1 MEFEDGVQES
11 FHNDGGSVCS
21 LSRGKVSHLRE
32 SVNKNQ
38 YGVISIGGSREL
50 RNEIHGDGFPRAF
63 GDGEGLQKSS
73 WSLVRR
79 FVSLARGTGGDVAL
93 NITFHL
99 RPVVVTSEKVI
110 GDILGEVTSCRGV
123 MVVLEEV

>member
-11 FHNDGGSVCS
+11 LHDDGGSVCS
-21 LSRGKVSHLRE
+21 LSRGEVSHLRE

-38 YGVISIGGSREL
+38 YSVISIGGSREL

-63 GDGEGLQKSS
+63 RDGKGLQESGWSS
-73 WSLVRR
+73 VRG

-99 RPVVVTSEKVI
+99 RPMVVTSE
-110 GDILGEVTSCRGV
+110 
-123 MVVLEEV
+123 